1 MVKVIEMDE
10 KVTLNTQLQ
19 EDVGAVILINEF
31 TMNSEDVDQFLK
43 TWASA
48 AEISKKT
55 PGVISLQLHRGIAGS
70 CKDIVGSCKEDD
82 INYKTMEIGALV
94 GDKVYFIE
102 YFAEENYYS
111 KYFPTIQ
118 KIIDSVELIK

>member
-1 MVKVIEMDE
+1 MP
-10 KVTLNTQLQ
+10 
-19 EDVGAVILINEF
+19 F
-31 TMNSEDVDQFLK
+31 
-43 TWASA
+43 
-48 AEISKKT
+48 
-55 PGVISLQLHRGIAGS
+55 SLEAQAQIFGDNPAYKLVYT
-70 CKDIVGSCKEDD
+70 DKEDD

-118 KIIDSVELIK
+118 EIIESVEVVK